1 MSASEEGGSIR
12 VIKFK
17 KSIGI
22 HEISLRYSQD
32 MCQVSRTGSDIR
44 FVPLSKGSWTSS
56 FFFFF
61 FFKLHVQLLLF
72 VR

>member
-1 MSASEEGGSIR
+1 MSASEEDGSIR

-44 FVPLSKGSWTSS
+44 FVPLSKGS
-56 FFFFF
+56 
-61 FFKLHVQLLLF
+61 
-72 VR
+72 